1 MAGEPPSDVT
11 SENLST
17 PAPESNGAAGA
28 AHVISIEAEDG
39 SHHGCKRFYEQR
51 GLADGGKQ
59 AQPQPGAPGWG
70 RAVVQI
76 ESGEEEKRPWSV
88 YVSSLP
94 KKLRGAFL
102 GGLDTRLP
110 IPSALEVF
118 WSWLGAFL
126 GILAV
131 SALNQWATPE
141 VLCCCFGCA
150 ASRSRALGCRAVARR
165 GAVNIAF
172 TVGSFGASAVLI
184 YAMLESKMAQPRN
197 FVGGQL
203 LSAVVGITTRVH
215 ALGTLGGRGRVVI
228 HQPWIASPVAM
239 SLALVVM
246 MMTSTTHPPGGA
258 TALIAANLTTLPKWH
273 GYSYLVTIGVGSLV
287 MQVIALVVNNLNPR
301 RRYPTV

>member
-1 MAGEPPSDVT
+1 MT

-94 KKLRGAFL
+94 KKLRG
-102 GGLDTRLP
+102 GLDTRLP

-141 VLCCCFGCA
+141 
-150 ASRSRALGCRAVARR
+150 
-165 GAVNIAF
+165 VNIAF

-203 LSAVVGITTRVH
+203 LSAVVGITTRV
-215 ALGTLGGRGRVVI
+215 VI

-246 MMTSTTHPPGGA
+246 MTTSTTHPPGGA

-301 RRYPTV
+301 RRYPTFWW